1 MLGCMPDNLPDA
13 APAGSNA
20 ADVTAA
26 TEVYA
31 IHGADPEV
39 LAYAMAKYSRSALTL
54 RESLKE
60 ISAQRAEQFLN
71 TFYFQYGHRS
81 IADLAH
87 VAFAVER
94 LSLLAAIALVDEPR
108 WDGQE
113 RSTRY
118 QDFRKSGYYTPAFTE
133 ASHAELYR
141 ETITRLF
148 ESYQAVGAGMLDAL
162 KQHTPRPAT
171 MDEAAYT
178 RTLRARA
185 FDMARYL
192 LPLATNTSLGQ
203 ITNARTLE
211 QQISRL
217 LGSEYGEVRDLG
229 ERLRDAASGS
239 AWNPAGDTREVKV
252 APTLVKYTS
261 PSSFAMQSKA
271 ALTEAARALMGDA
284 PIAPMPVDAP
294 NVELIVT
301 PPGERLSLEID
312 LATSL
317 LYPHTHYRYAQ
328 LREAVGALPEA
339 RILELVALG
348 TRHRGKHD
356 ELPRAFAAANGLR
369 FDILMDVGGFRD
381 MHRHRRC
388 VQLLQDF
395 TAAHGY
401 DTPDFPGQPAVSSSA
416 VAGLY
421 TAAIARA
428 DEGYGTLGGSPF
440 GALARD
446 GLTAAGARLRAHS
459 PAGVPVPEFREDGA
473 LQMRWGKPLD
483 MPGAHLGSAAQ
494 GNRTSAAGNPDAA
507 YVLPLATRC
516 RSLFTMDFAQA
527 VYMSELRSTPA
538 GHWSYRNVAWQMFQ
552 AVQRQYPGLAR
563 HFRIRN
569 PHEPVDLL
577 QR

>member
-1 MLGCMPDNLPDA
+1 MPDNLPDA
-13 APAGSNA
+13 APAASTAPA
-20 ADVTAA
+20 ALTTA
-26 TEVYA
+26 TDVYA

-54 RESLKE
+54 RESLQE

-118 QDFRKSGYYTPAFTE
+118 QDFRKSGYYTPDFADP
-133 ASHAELYR
+133 SHADVYR
-141 ETITRLF
+141 DTISHLF
-148 ESYQAVGAGMLDAL
+148 DGYQAVGAGMLDAL
-162 KQHTPRPAT
+162 QQHTPKPAA

-211 QQISRL
+211 QQIARL
-217 LGSEYGEVRDLG
+217 LGSDYAEVRDLG
-229 ERLRDAASGS
+229 NRLRDAASGS
-239 AWNPAGDTREVKV
+239 AWNPSGDTREVKV
-252 APTLVKYTS
+252 APTLVKYTA
-261 PSSFAMQSKA
+261 PSHFAAQSKQ
-271 ALTEAARALMGDA
+271 ALTEAALLLMGDA
-284 PIAPMPVDAP
+284 PIAAMPPASP

-301 PPGERLSLEID
+301 APGERLSLEID

-328 LREAVGALPEA
+328 LREAVCALPEA

-348 TRHRGKHD
+348 TAHRGKHD
-356 ELPRAFAAANGLR
+356 ELPRAYAAANGLR
-369 FDILMDVGGFRD
+369 FDILMDIGGFRD

-388 VQLLQDF
+388 TQLLQDY
-395 TAAHGY
+395 TVAHGY
-401 DTPDFPGQPAVSSSA
+401 DTPDFPGQPAVSTSA
-416 VAGLY
+416 VAHVF
-421 TAAIARA
+421 TEAVARA
-428 DEGYGTLGGSPF
+428 DEGFGVLGGAPF
-440 GALARD
+440 
-446 GLTAAGARLRAHS
+446 AAVAQADSTTSDAKLRAHS
-459 PAGVPVPEFREDGA
+459 IAGVPVPEFRAGGA
-473 LQMRWGKPLD
+473 LQMNWGKPL
-483 MPGAHLGSAAQ
+483 MPSCAAEP
-494 GNRTSAAGNPDAA
+494 GNAQRDSTSGIASPDAA

-527 VYMSELRSTPA
+527 VYISELRSTPA

-552 AVQRQYPGLAR
+552 AVQRQYPGLAQ
-563 HFRIRN
+563 HFRIRD
-569 PHEPVDLL
+569 PHDPVDLL